1 MANNIHVHIN
11 QNHCLQCFDSVVEK
25 QEGLKMLCHL
35 SLKNV
40 FQNKW
45 TTHVCLKKSVKTE
58 GGSVAEWLACW
69 TQVQKGPGSN
79 YNHDAV
85 G

>member
-25 QEGLKMLCHL
+25 HEGLKMLCHL

-40 FQNKW
+40 SRTSGQPMFA
-45 TTHVCLKKSVKTE
+45 LKTSVKTE

-79 YNHDAV
+79 YNYDAV